1 VVKVEVGGEPLDPDK
16 TYRVATNNFL
26 LAGGDGY
33 TALAKGRILIG
44 PTDGRRVSN
53 EVMAYI
59 RRLGTVD
66 IRPEGRI
73 LIR

>member
-1 VVKVEVGGEPLDPDK
+1 M
-16 TYRVATNNFL
+16 YRVATNDFL

-33 TALAKGRILIG
+33 TAFARGKTIIG
-44 PTDGRRVSN
+44 ATDGRRVTN
-53 EVMAYI
+53 EVMVYI